1 MKEYAVYKGEE
12 ILGIGT
18 VDELA
23 KKLNVKRKTI
33 FFWGTPSGHKRNKGK
48 AKIAIRIEED

>member
-33 FFWGTPSGHKRNKGK
+33 FF
-48 AKIAIRIEED
+48 

>member
-18 VDELA
+18 ADELA